1 MALSE
6 IVIRSAAD
14 LPARPAPPAASRLR
28 QGEGIAAL
36 FRGRTLRFRC
46 PGCLTRFA
54 MDPDHFLEEGPAA
67 CCDGDAAHEES
78 SAAAAPDAPSSEW
91 VL

>member
-1 MALSE
+1 M
-6 IVIRSAAD
+6 
-14 LPARPAPPAASRLR
+14 RLR
-28 QGEGIAAL
+28 RAGRGGPSCACGQPVAPGEGIAAL

-67 CCDGDAAHEES
+67 CCDGDAAHEEP
-78 SAAAAPDAPSSEW
+78 SASVAPKAPSSEW

>member
-1 MALSE
+1 MALAE
-6 IVIRSAAD
+6 IVIRSAED
-14 LPARPAPPAASRLR
+14 LPGASCATCGQPVAP
-28 QGEGIAAL
+28 GEGIAAL

-54 MDPDHFLEEGPAA
+54 MDPDHYLEEGPAA
-67 CCDGDAAHEES
+67 CCDGDAGHEQP
-78 SAAAAPDAPSSEW
+78 SAPVPPEQPSSEW

>member
-1 MALSE
+1 MALAE

-14 LPARPAPPAASRLR
+14 LPGASCATCG
-28 QGEGIAAL
+28 QPVASGEGIAAV

-54 MDPDHFLEEGPAA
+54 MDPDHYLEEGPAG
-67 CCDGDAAHEES
+67 CCDGDAAHEEAPA
-78 SAAAAPDAPSSEW
+78 SAAAEAPSSEW

>member
-1 MALSE
+1 MALAE

-14 LPARPAPPAASRLR
+14 LPGASCVTCGQPVAP
-28 QGEGIAAL
+28 GEGIAGL

-54 MDPDHFLEEGPAA
+54 MDPDHYLEEGPAA